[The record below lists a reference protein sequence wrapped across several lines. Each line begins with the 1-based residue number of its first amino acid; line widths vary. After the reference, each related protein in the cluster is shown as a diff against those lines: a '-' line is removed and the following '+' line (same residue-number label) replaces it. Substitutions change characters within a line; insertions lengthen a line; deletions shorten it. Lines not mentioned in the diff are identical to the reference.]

1 MKRFFRVL
9 VLLTASAALLA
20 SAACEDDPHDL
31 DYLHDDDE
39 APVRDAGDPGGD
51 PGDDEDAG

>member
-1 MKRFFRVL
+1 MKRFLRL
-9 VLLTASAALLA
+9 LALLTVSAALLA

-39 APVRDAGDPGGD
+39 VPAIDGGD
-51 PGDDEDAG
+51 QGPGDDEDAG